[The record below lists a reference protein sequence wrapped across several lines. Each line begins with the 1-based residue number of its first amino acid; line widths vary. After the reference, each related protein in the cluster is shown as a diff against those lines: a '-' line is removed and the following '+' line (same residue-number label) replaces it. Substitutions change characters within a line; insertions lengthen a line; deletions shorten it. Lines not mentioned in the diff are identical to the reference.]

1 MIFVMLDELFDLAHS
16 LIRVME
22 EESETLAL
30 VGRCPGLADLAE
42 AKCKLVNQLESGLA
56 KLNRRYADWPRDIG
70 DEKRAQLDRILRDLA
85 QAAKINA
92 DVLHR
97 QIELSNDILSAVT
110 HEMQR
115 LTGRRSESYCPAG
128 RVSLREGNAP
138 LSINYQL

>member
-1 MIFVMLDELFDLAHS
+1 MIIAMVDELFGLVHS

-42 AKCKLVNQLESGLA
+42 AKSKLVNQLESGLA

-70 DEKRAQLDRILRDLA
+70 DDKRVEMDEILRDLA
-85 QAAKINA
+85 NAAKVNA
-92 DVLHR
+92 DVLQR
-97 QIELSNDILSAVT
+97 QIALSGDMLSAVSQ
-110 HEMQR
+110 EMQR
-115 LTGRRSESYCPAG
+115 ITGRRSESYCPAG

-138 LSINYQL
+138 LSINYRL